1 MNPSADNGWKEYKQL
16 VLSSMTDCKVTGER
30 TYRELVELRVAFEKF
45 AAGMK
50 VRAGTWGL
58 VAGLIPAIGVLLVLV
73 LKGYVGR

>member
-50 VRAGTWGL
+50 VKASVWGL
-58 VAGLIPAIGVLLVLV
+58 LGGLIPAIGILLVIV
-73 LKGYVGR
+73 LRG